1 MAVQVKQIIAEWAL
15 PAVVVIIIII
25 AALILIGT
33 HNKKS
38 VEKYGAW
45 SDILNHGESL
55 EVGQALQ
62 QWHNQGYTKL
72 VMQWDGNLVMYLNN
86 QAIWASQTPWG
97 WRQNGYCCAMQEDG
111 NLVIYNKDNWQAI
124 WSSGTYQN
132 DWRNQKS
139 RYSAGFVYFD
149 VVLDARCIRIRRNFY
164 GSNADTLKTLCG

>member
-97 WRQNGYCCAMQEDG
+97 WRRNGYVCRMQTDG
-111 NLVIYNKDNWQAI
+111 NLVIYDKDSWRPIWASNTWGNQANG
-124 WSSGTYQN
+124 SLSYTLRMGP
-132 DWRNQKS
+132 RGFEVQKCFL
-139 RYSAGFVYFD
+139 YAGCQVMKRF
-149 VVLDARCIRIRRNFY
+149 
-164 GSNADTLKTLCG
+164 GQ

>member
-1 MAVQVKQIIAEWAL
+1 MISEWAV
-15 PAVVVIIIII
+15 PATVAAVLIVVV
-25 AALILIGT
+25 AVFILNG
-33 HNKKS
+33 KKKD
-38 VEKYGAW
+38 VEGYGAW
-45 SDILNHGESL
+45 GVSLREGERL

-62 QWHNQGYTKL
+62 TWSNQGHTKL
-72 VMQWDGNLVMYLNN
+72 VMQWDGNLVMYLNDR
-86 QAIWASQTPWG
+86 AIWASQTPWG